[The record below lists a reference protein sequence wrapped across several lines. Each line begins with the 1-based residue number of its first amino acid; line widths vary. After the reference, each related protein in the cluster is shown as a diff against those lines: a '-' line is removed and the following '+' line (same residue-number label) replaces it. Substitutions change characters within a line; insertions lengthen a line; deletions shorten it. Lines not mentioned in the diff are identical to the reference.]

1 VILLETRHVK
11 AALSAMAIKTD
22 RNDARGIARLLRL
35 GWFKPVHAKAL
46 LAQEGRALPTARK
59 LLVDKIRGLE
69 SSIRG
74 LLRNFG
80 LKVRH
85 IGKAGLAGR
94 IQVLVAGQAMLELIT
109 APLLEARAAL
119 RRELAVLHRAVMR
132 LARGCP
138 ICRRLMTAPG
148 VGVVVALTFK
158 STIDDPARFAHSRD
172 IGPYLGPVPRR
183 HQSGE
188 TDYVGSI
195 TRIGDTML
203 RTALYEAATTILRMP
218 RRSALRAWARRLAER
233 AGVRKARV
241 ALARRL
247 GIVLHRM
254 WASGSLFRW
263 EVAATV

>member
-1 VILLETRHVK
+1 VTLLETRHVK

-22 RNDARGIARLLRL
+22 RNDARGIAQLLRL

-46 LAQEGRALPTARK
+46 LTQEGRALLTARK
-59 LLVDKIRGLE
+59 LLVDKARDLE

-85 IGKAGLAGR
+85 IGKAGFAGR
-94 IQVLVAGQAMLELIT
+94 VRALVAGQAMLELIT
-109 APLLEARAAL
+109 APLLQAREAL
-119 RRELAVLHRAVMR
+119 RRELAALHRAVMR

-138 ICRRLMTAPG
+138 ICQRLMTAPG
-148 VGVVVALTFK
+148 VGAVVALTFK
-158 STIDDPARFAHSRD
+158 STIDDPTRFAHARD
-172 IGPYLGPVPRR
+172 IGPYLGLVPRR

-195 TRIGDTML
+195 TRTGDVML
-203 RTALYEAATTILRMP
+203 RTTLYEAATTILRMP
-218 RRSALRAWARRLAER
+218 RHSALRVWALRLAER

-241 ALARRL
+241 ALARKL
-247 GIVLHRM
+247 GM
-254 WASGSLFRW
+254 MC
-263 EVAATV
+263 